1 MSALTVS
8 FQARLSALA
17 TIRVT
22 PVLALD
28 ERDLQETFVRS
39 PGPGGQNVN
48 KVSTAVQLRFA
59 LEQSADLTAEVRRRL
74 RALAGRR
81 VTADGWL
88 VIEANRFRSQALNRE
103 DARAR
108 LVELVRKA
116 AHPPKP
122 RRPTRPSVASKERR
136 LRDKRAR
143 ARTKLARG
151 RSALDQG

>member
-1 MSALTVS
+1 M
-8 FQARLSALA
+8 A

-88 VIEANRFRSQALNRE
+88 VIEANRFRSQARNRE

>member
-1 MSALTVS
+1 M
-8 FQARLSALA
+8 A

-22 PVLALD
+22 PTLALD
-28 ERDLQETFVRS
+28 ERDLEETFVRS

-59 LEQSADLTAEVRRRL
+59 LEHTAALPAEVRRRL

-88 VIEANRFRSQALNRE
+88 VIEANRFRSQARNRE

-122 RRPTRPSVASKERR
+122 RRPTRPSAASKERR
-136 LRDKRAR
+136 LKDKRAR
-143 ARTKLARG
+143 ARTKLARA
-151 RSALDQG
+151 RSPVDH